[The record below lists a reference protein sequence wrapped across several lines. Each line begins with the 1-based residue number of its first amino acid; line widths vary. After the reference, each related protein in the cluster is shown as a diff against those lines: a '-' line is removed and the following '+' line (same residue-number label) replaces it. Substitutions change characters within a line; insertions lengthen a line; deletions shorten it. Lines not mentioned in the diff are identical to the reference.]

1 MKHREGGGRGK
12 KNAKEG
18 RKAEGLDTLKM
29 SSWSWPA
36 VVTQSDGSAV
46 TVRQRPTP
54 SGGSS
59 PREEN
64 FDNLDLLFLL
74 SLPKA
79 PAPKVNLTLYD
90 DGFLYFVVF
99 DGE

>member
-1 MKHREGGGRGK
+1 MARGGDPIGRECS
-12 KNAKEG
+12 
-18 RKAEGLDTLKM
+18 LM
-29 SSWSWPA
+29 
-36 VVTQSDGSAV
+36 
-46 TVRQRPTP
+46 RQRPTP

>member
-1 MKHREGGGRGK
+1 MLSETQGGRREGEEEC
-12 KNAKEG
+12 EG

-54 SGGSS
+54 SGAS

-79 PAPKVNLTLYD
+79 PVPKVNLTLYD

>member
-1 MKHREGGGRGK
+1 MQLRCGNGPRPRG
-12 KNAKEG
+12 A
-18 RKAEGLDTLKM
+18 
-29 SSWSWPA
+29 
-36 VVTQSDGSAV
+36 
-46 TVRQRPTP
+46 
-54 SGGSS
+54 S

-90 DGFLYFVVF
+90 DGFLYFVVVVF

>member
-1 MKHREGGGRGK
+1 MARGGDPIGRECSYG
-12 KNAKEG
+12 A
-18 RKAEGLDTLKM
+18 ATAHAL
-29 SSWSWPA
+29 
-36 VVTQSDGSAV
+36 
-46 TVRQRPTP
+46 
-54 SGGSS
+54 GGSS

-79 PAPKVNLTLYD
+79 PVPKVNLTLSD